1 MKHKYC
7 MLHFFT
13 EEKTRLQSAPS
24 DWIKEARSRNSDSF
38 LDSLP
43 PCLAVEQLNVEDVF
57 HISAAGLKLWNSFD
71 RIGYFRTIDGHVSA
85 PATHTLITQQEKA
98 GNSSF
103 LLLQSAHTS
112 YSYSLIQH
120 SPHAQHSYRSLPVY
134 PNFPLIT
141 ISSPFS
147 SKQQIK
153 LQKDGLSESTDSRL
167 LRVTQE
173 AERVHLTVNN
183 KNSSAG
189 QKKSKSLSELL
200 SGCNSP

>member
-1 MKHKYC
+1 MMKHKYC

-57 HISAAGLKLWNSFD
+57 HISAAGLKLWNRFD
-71 RIGYFRTIDGHVSA
+71 RIGYFRTINGHVSA

-112 YSYSLIQH
+112 YSYSTARSTHLMLSTHIDPSQFIQTF
-120 SPHAQHSYRSLPVY
+120 PSLR
-134 PNFPLIT
+134 FPLR
-141 ISSPFS
+141 SAP
-147 SKQQIK
+147 
-153 LQKDGLSESTDSRL
+153 
-167 LRVTQE
+167 
-173 AERVHLTVNN
+173 NN
-183 KNSSAG
+183 K
-189 QKKSKSLSELL
+189 
-200 SGCNSP
+200 